1 MSTHAYPLHIVTDA
15 EADLLMRRHRAWE
28 RFLTRYP
35 AGESR
40 RAMKGALD
48 RVAGTFS
55 GGVFSGATFPWDTLV
70 ADDLAREVW
79 QPTATHYASATAR
92 RDASA
97 IRMILQAY
105 WREGLL
111 THEQYKLATSFE
123 LGKLDWTP
131 SPGRSLT
138 DDEVARLIEYDR
150 PGAPQSLKL
159 RDRALM
165 YLMASTGA
173 RRSELHH
180 VGLGHVDFHR
190 NEVLLEVTKNSVS
203 RVAWLHPAAADG
215 LEAWFDV
222 RGSIRGN
229 ALLALSRTGR
239 PLAGRPLSAHQMW
252 KILTVRSEAAG
263 IGRVTPHD
271 MRRFVVTRL
280 LEEGHDLLL
289 VSRLVGHSDP
299 SITALYDKR
308 PAEACRLAVSTLP
321 LPSV

>member
-1 MSTHAYPLHIVTDA
+1 MSIHAYPLHIVTDT
-15 EADLLMRRHRAWE
+15 EADLLARRHQAWE

-35 AGESR
+35 PGESR

-48 RVAGTFS
+48 RVASTFS
-55 GGVFSGATFPWDTLV
+55 GGIYSGATFPWDTLV
-70 ADDLAREVW
+70 DDDLAREVW
-79 QPTATHYASATAR
+79 QPTADHYASATAR

-105 WREGLL
+105 WKEGLL
-111 THEQYKLATSFE
+111 SHDQYKLATSFQV
-123 LGKLDWTP
+123 GKLDWTP
-131 SPGRSLT
+131 APGRSLT

-150 PGAPQSLKL
+150 PGAAQSLKL

-180 VGLGHVDFHR
+180 VGPGHVDLSR
-190 NEVLLEVTKNSVS
+190 NEVRLDVTKN
-203 RVAWLHPAAADG
+203 RVPRLAWLHPAATEG

-222 RGSIRGN
+222 RGALPGG

-252 KILTVRSEAAG
+252 KILTARSEAAG
-263 IGRVTPHD
+263 LGRVTPHD